1 MSATPPRAV
10 PALFRVV
17 APAAVDASAL
27 VVALSSALRAR
38 GFRVGTAESRGGLG
52 GAAVTTVVTGSGA
65 RITLPGAVALDTLA
79 QRAAALDP
87 GLDVL
92 LVVGERTS
100 AGVPPRDVE
109 GADVVEVEEVE
120 EVAAATDDG
129 SAATTDA
136 SRPALVAS
144 VPASRL
150 AAAPMSDFGLAALIE
165 ERVRPRSRAAALA
178 RAVETPIESERRLLE
193 RASPPSGAR
202 APRRPTTRGWR
213 RWLGL

>member
-109 GADVVEVEEVE
+109 GADVVEVEEV
-120 EVAAATDDG
+120 AAATDDG

-136 SRPALVAS
+136 SHPALVAS